1 MAGPFNMRY
10 FGSATVGD
18 RGQMVIPAAARR
30 ELGIQPG
37 EKMVIFGRGKGR
49 LTLVKAELV
58 SSFVSKALTD
68 LAELERRLREDSE
81 SDEPGEAAEEAASA

>member
-58 SSFVSKALTD
+58 SSFVSK
-68 LAELERRLREDSE
+68 
-81 SDEPGEAAEEAASA
+81 